1 VTGSKNWALLVMEAM
16 KSQDGSFTPAL
27 LLATGLLVI
36 GALVIARLH
45 DPVVHLAPV
54 APPADA

>member
-1 VTGSKNWALLVMEAM
+1 MEAM

-36 GALVIARLH
+36 GALVIKRLH
-45 DPVVHLAPV
+45 DPVVHLATV